1 MIFITPAEA
10 NERCE
15 KAPLN
20 NIILQLREKMLKD
33 HDAREG
39 VVNCGEGGDPKLLTS
54 TSTPS
59 T

>member
-20 NIILQLREKMLKD
+20 KIILELREKMLKM
-33 HDAREG
+33 HDEREG
-39 VVNCGEGGDPKLLTS
+39 EKKEVILNDD
-54 TSTPS
+54 
-59 T
+59 